1 MDLVRHRLPVR
12 VRLCGVPHHL
22 QIGSIFTGNIN
33 VIGLIAALALLAG
46 ILYLLF
52 RPYQESTRL
61 TTKVRV

>member
-1 MDLVRHRLPVR
+1 MVSLIIF
-12 VRLCGVPHHL
+12 